1 MQDVT
6 ALMELSD
13 KIAKKRKEIDTIKE
27 KYQKE
32 LDSLTKELNNRCTH
46 PIYKETRDYYPGG
59 YYDRSSVTI
68 FHICTICGKVL
79 KSYDDPNHHGSFA

>member
-13 KIAKKRKEIDTIKE
+13 KIAKKREEINKLAAERDLLIKE
-27 KYQKE
+27 LSKKC
-32 LDSLTKELNNRCTH
+32 SH

-68 FHICTICGKVL
+68 NHTCTICGKVL
-79 KSYDDPNHHGSFA
+79 KSYDDKNHYGTFG